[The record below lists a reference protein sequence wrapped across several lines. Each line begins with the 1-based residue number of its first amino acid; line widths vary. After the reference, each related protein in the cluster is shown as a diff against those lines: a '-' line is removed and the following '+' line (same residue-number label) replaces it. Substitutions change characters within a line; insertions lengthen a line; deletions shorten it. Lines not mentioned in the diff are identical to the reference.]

1 MSKTNFHRIVYFK
14 TLTST
19 HMGAG
24 QGLEHID
31 LPIQREQHTKFPIFY
46 ASGIKGAFRQ
56 YALEKAY
63 ENLKDRGYNLSK
75 LNEEVEKYHPG
86 DETQETPNEV
96 CILARMFG
104 SQDRKGILSYT
115 DAKILFFPVKSLKGV
130 FAYVTCPYV
139 LNRYK
144 EETGIGNSDKDIN
157 LQEGEVICSDCLVI
171 ENNVILE
178 EFQFKRICNKDVLIQ
193 SLNLPK
199 ALEQEILKRYCIV
212 DDDTFS
218 YFVENFTEVITRI
231 KINPETGTVD
241 KSSGALWTEEYL
253 PSETILYSLEFRA
266 DDNEK
271 EIDSFLPEDHSLLN
285 LGGNQTI
292 GKGIVKIFYGGRYK

>member
-56 YALEKAY
+56 SALEKAY
-63 ENLKDRGYNLSK
+63 EDLKDKGYTLSR
-75 LNEEVEKYHPG
+75 LNEEVEKDNP
-86 DETQETPNEV
+86 EKENNAPEQ
-96 CILARMFG
+96 IKALAEIFG
-104 SQDRKGILSYT
+104 SQDNKGSLSYT

-130 FAYVTCPYV
+130 FAYVTCPFV
-139 LNRYK
+139 LKRY
-144 EETGIGNSDKDIN
+144 EEDTGIKTNVDFN
-157 LQEGEVICSDCLVI
+157 LEEGSVYSADSVVI
-171 ENNVILE
+171 EDSVILE
-178 EFQFKRICNKDVLIQ
+178 EFEFKSKGKKDEVIK
-193 SLNLPK
+193 SLKLPQT
-199 ALEQEILKRYCIV
+199 LENEILKRYCIV
-212 DDDTFS
+212 DDDTFT

-231 KINPETGTVD
+231 KIDPETGTVG
-241 KSSGALWTEEYL
+241 KGALWTEEYL
-253 PSETILYSLEFRA
+253 PSESILYSLEFR
-266 DDNEK
+266 EK
-271 EIDSFLPEDHSLLN
+271 DISSYEKYLPEDNSLIN

-292 GKGIVKIFYGGRYK
+292 GKGLVKIFYGGKR